1 MTETEDVILKARYA
15 IQYKEL
21 FDDTSPVCLSP
32 HIRQLAENTQEVKIV
47 VLILKLMANYK

>member
-32 HIRQLAENTQEVKIV
+32 HIRQLAENTQEDSCPDFET
-47 VLILKLMANYK
+47 YG